1 MRLLFVGGGSG
12 GPVSPLLAVADN
24 IRDNHPQAEIFFVGG
39 KQGPEKLMAQQAG
52 FTFFAIT
59 SGKLRRYMSFKN
71 IIAPIFIIFGFFE
84 SVFLLKKL
92 KPDCVFGTG
101 SFIQVPLMWAAFF
114 FRIPVIIHQQDMYP
128 SLSNQLC
135 SLIAKRITVTFEDSL
150 RDFAQS
156 FGLFYKK
163 NPDKVVWTG
172 NPFRKNLMNVSR
184 EEALKKFNLKKDFPT
199 VLIFGGGTGAEGINR
214 LVVTSLP
221 LLTKA
226 VQIIHVTGAGKAQVG
241 SRDNYHPYEFIGD
254 MGSAFAAA
262 DLVVCRAGLSTITEL
277 SWLQKVSI
285 IIPMPKSHQE
295 FNAWALG
302 QRGAAIVAKQNQL
315 DGEKFVALIRRV
327 LVDGTLQ
334 ENVRRAIS
342 KIMPKTATEKISTI
356 LIQAAVSHERN

>member
-24 IRDNHPQAEIFFVGG
+24 ITNTHPQAEIFFVGG
-39 KQGPEKLMAQQAG
+39 KQGPEKLMTEQAG
-52 FTFFAIT
+52 YQFFAIT
-59 SGKLRRYMSFKN
+59 SGKLRRYMSFQN
-71 IIAPIFIIFGFFE
+71 FIEPLFIITGFFE
-84 SVFLLKKL
+84 SLFLLKKL
-92 KPDCVFGTG
+92 RPDCVFGTG
-101 SFIQVPLMWAAFF
+101 SFVQVPLMWAAFF

-150 RDFAQS
+150 RDFSQS
-156 FGLFYKK
+156 FGLLYKK

-172 NPFRKNLMNVSR
+172 NPFRKNLMNVDK
-184 EEALKKFNLKKDFPT
+184 EEALERFKLKKDFPT
-199 VLIFGGGTGAEGINR
+199 VLIFGGGTGSEAINK

-221 LLTKA
+221 LLSKA
-226 VQIIHVTGAGKAQVG
+226 AQIIHVTGAGKAQAAP
-241 SRDNYHPYEFIGD
+241 RENYHPYEFISD

-277 SWLQKVSI
+277 SWLKKVSI

-302 QRGAAIVAKQNQL
+302 QRNAAIVAKQSQL
-315 DGEKFVALIRRV
+315 DAEKFVALIRRV

-334 ENVRRAIS
+334 ENIRHNIS
-342 KIMPKTATEKISTI
+342 KIIPKTATEKISTI